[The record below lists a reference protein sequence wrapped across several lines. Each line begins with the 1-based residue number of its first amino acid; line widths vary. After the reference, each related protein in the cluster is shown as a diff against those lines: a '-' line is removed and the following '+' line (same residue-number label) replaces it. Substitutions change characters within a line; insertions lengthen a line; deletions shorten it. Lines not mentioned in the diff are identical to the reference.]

1 MSPLSFAIALCL
13 LETERPETLRR
24 RLQVTLGSRLT
35 TKQRIFTA
43 AICAAILGGVSAPS
57 NAADL
62 GPVPGYGARHIYAY
76 RTHWT
81 WRDRCAYAGY
91 YCLYAEYGYV
101 YHYPFDDR
109 PIAYRRYWRRYR

>member
-1 MSPLSFAIALCL
+1 
-13 LETERPETLRR
+13 
-24 RLQVTLGSRLT
+24 VTIGSRLT
-35 TKQRIFTA
+35 MKQRIFTA

-62 GPVPGYGARHIYAY
+62 GPVPRHGAKHVKTSRIY
-76 RTHWT
+76 WN
-81 WRDRCAYAGY
+81 WLDRCAYAGY

-109 PIAYRRYWRRYR
+109 PIAYTHYRRRYR